1 MSFVEELAAAE
12 IGATFNF
19 YREGPR
25 AGLLRRRLATYL
37 VAREHARFLLVGEA
51 PGYRG
56 ARVSGLPFTS
66 ERQLTGCGPAESS
79 ATIVRATLRDLGL
92 EHAVLCWN
100 VVPTHP
106 GTATSNR
113 QPTRTEIECGVLFA
127 QRLARGRTVIA
138 VGRVAAAAMDAA
150 YVRHPSHGGAQ
161 AFREGLLRFAP
172 GGRPVRRFHAKDLE
186 RKARRDRAP
195 LVSR

>member
-25 AGLLRRRLATYL
+25 AGLLRRRLASYL
-37 VAREHARFLLVGEA
+37 VARQPAQLLLVGEA

-66 ERQLTGCGPAESS
+66 ERQLTGEGPAEAT
-79 ATIVRATLRDLGL
+79 ATIVRVTLRELGL
-92 EHAVLCWN
+92 EDEVLCWN

-113 QPTRTEIECGVLFA
+113 QPTQAEIDSGVLFA
-127 QRLARGRTVIA
+127 QRLARGRTVVG
-138 VGRVAAAAMDAA
+138 VGRLAATAMNAA

-161 AFREGLLRFAP
+161 AFREGLLRFAL

-186 RKARRDRAP
+186 RKAWRDRAP
-195 LVSR
+195 LVRR

>member
-1 MSFVEELAAAE
+1 VSFVEELAAAE

-25 AGLLRRRLATYL
+25 AGLLRCRLANYL
-37 VAREHARFLLVGEA
+37 VARQRTQLLLVGEA

-66 ERQLTGCGPAESS
+66 ERQLTGCGPAEST
-79 ATIVRATLRDLGL
+79 ATIVRAALRELGL
-92 EHAVLCWN
+92 ENEVLCWN

-106 GTATSNR
+106 GTSTSNR
-113 QPTRTEIECGVLFA
+113 RPMRAEIDGGVLFA
-127 QRLARGRTVIA
+127 QRLARGRTVVA
-138 VGRVAAAAMDAA
+138 VGRVAATAMDAS

-161 AFREGLLRFAP
+161 AFREGLLRFAL

-186 RKARRDRAP
+186 RKAWRDRAP
-195 LVSR
+195 LVRR